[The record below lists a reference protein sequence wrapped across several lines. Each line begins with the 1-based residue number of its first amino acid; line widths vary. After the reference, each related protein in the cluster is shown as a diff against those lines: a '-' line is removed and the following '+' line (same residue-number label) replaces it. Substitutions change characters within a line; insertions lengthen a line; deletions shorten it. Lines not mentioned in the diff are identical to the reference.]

1 MAPNDGERERPEDR
15 NVRERLQLLQELARI
30 EHALPWAEAAPVDE
44 ASLRR
49 RRERLLQQIEA
60 WDRRFSPADAG
71 QLAAAAGDEL
81 SGDGQREGDEVII
94 RVVRGRVEDRHIGT
108 FNARLRDS
116 TIPSMLDTPGLVA
129 LDFGRSLADAAQ
141 RFVFVTI
148 WQDADSM
155 ARWTGPDVMHAKILD
170 GVAELV
176 SEVSVEYFEALAVHW
191 PGTTT
196 PGGAGP

>member
-1 MAPNDGERERPEDR
+1 M
-15 NVRERLQLLQELARI
+15 
-30 EHALPWAEAAPVDE
+30 PWAEAAPVDE
-44 ASLRR
+44 AGLRR
-49 RRERLLQQIEA
+49 KREQLLQQLEA
-60 WDRRFSPADAG
+60 WDRQFAPADAG
-71 QLAAAAGDEL
+71 QLAAAAGPDP
-81 SGDGQREGDEVII
+81 SRADGNGEDNEVII

-129 LDFGRSLADAAQ
+129 LDFGRSLADTAQ

-155 ARWTGPDVMHAKILD
+155 ARWTGPDVMHAKVLD
-170 GVAELV
+170 DVVELV
-176 SEVSVEYFEALAVHW
+176 SDVSVEYFEALAVHW

-196 PGGAGP
+196 PGSAGR